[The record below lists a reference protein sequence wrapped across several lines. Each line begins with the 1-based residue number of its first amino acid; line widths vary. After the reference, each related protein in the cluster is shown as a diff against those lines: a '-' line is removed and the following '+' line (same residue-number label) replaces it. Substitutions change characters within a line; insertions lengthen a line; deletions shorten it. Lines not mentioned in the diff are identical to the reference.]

1 MAFIQM
7 FILIVAVA
15 PFFILYM
22 ISIKLYSKYSPY
34 LNIHSLSE
42 INAEVFISYMIKQYF
57 SSALGLQIIFIL
69 SIVYLFIGYFN
80 YIV

>member
-7 FILIVAVA
+7 FVLIIAVA

-22 ISIKLYSKYSPY
+22 ISVKLYSKYSPY

-42 INAEVFISYMIKQYF
+42 INAEVFIS
-57 SSALGLQIIFIL
+57 
-69 SIVYLFIGYFN
+69 
-80 YIV
+80 